1 MCKQS
6 LCHHSLQHRAPTP
19 RPASTLAL
27 LDPQSHIWEGGAG
40 ALEPR
45 GDAGCPCLATFGQ
58 RVALGVLLLPHPSP
72 SWGRCLPSPVL
83 AKVVG
88 VARGG

>member
-1 MCKQS
+1 MQAQPVPS
-6 LCHHSLQHRAPTP
+6 FPAAQGTHTTPSIHPGPPGPTNTSGRVEP
-19 RPASTLAL
+19 ELWSPEVTL
-27 LDPQSHIWEGGAG
+27 GV
-40 ALEPR
+40 
-45 GDAGCPCLATFGQ
+45 PCLATFGQ